1 MFEADLLMQRRITT
15 MSRNII
21 RSGLFVTS
29 VCLIATLFLVSP
41 TLLRAADFGVRG
53 GVYPDENQPFLGA
66 EAVFDVTS
74 TGRWFGNPNVEHAFV
89 DRGDLTA
96 VSFDFHY
103 DFPSGAPYTVWAGAG
118 PTLIHRD
125 SDRPGDRNTTDAGMN
140 VLLGL
145 GAKKGN
151 ARPYGQLKAVV
162 ADNPEVV
169 LGVGVRF

>member
-1 MFEADLLMQRRITT
+1 MMKKMILHR
-15 MSRNII
+15 
-21 RSGLFVTS
+21 LFVRS
-29 VCLIATLFLVSP
+29 VYLIATLLLISP
-41 TLLRAADFGVRG
+41 SLPNAADFGVRG

-66 EAVFDVTS
+66 EAVFDVTKA
-74 TGRWFGNPNVEHAFV
+74 GRWFGNPNVEHAFV

-103 DFPSGAPYTVWAGAG
+103 DFPGGAPYTVWAGAG

-125 SDRPGDRNTTDAGMN
+125 MNRPGDRNTTDAGMN

-145 GAKKGN
+145 GARKGDV
-151 ARPYGQLKAVV
+151 RPYGQLKAVL
-162 ADNPEVV
+162 AGDSEVV